1 MAWGVPCGD
10 GIGGRGVA
18 RIDRFTSR
26 AQAQLAC
33 GLLTAHGID
42 AYVSG
47 DDAGGAYPQLA
58 YGIGGIV
65 LVVPDEQV
73 DAARDLLD
81 EHLSDAEVDAAAA
94 MADVSDEAMP
104 AGSVTGLA
112 ADDARDAAAPPGR
125 PGHADVER
133 QWRWVLVVAL
143 VVLIVAL
150 VVTTR

>member
-1 MAWGVPCGD
+1 M
-10 GIGGRGVA
+10 A

-33 GLLTAHGID
+33 GLLNAHGID

-58 YGIGGIV
+58 YGIGGVV

-73 DAARDLLD
+73 DAARELLD

-94 MADVSDEAMP
+94 MADL
-104 AGSVTGLA
+104 T
-112 ADDARDAAAPPGR
+112 DDAVRSSQAVGEGSADASESSGRPSGVPPKPVAGPPWRWLLVAAA
-125 PGHADVER
+125 V
-133 QWRWVLVVAL
+133 VVVMMLVVS
-143 VVLIVAL
+143 
-150 VVTTR
+150 TR

>member
-1 MAWGVPCGD
+1 M
-10 GIGGRGVA
+10 A

-33 GLLTAHGID
+33 GLLNAHGID

-58 YGIGGIV
+58 YGIGGVV
-65 LVVPDEQV
+65 LVVPDAQV

-94 MADVSDEAMP
+94 MADVPDESVLWNGA
-104 AGSVTGLA
+104 AGSVS
-112 ADDARDAAAPPGR
+112 ADGRASSGQASGVPPQPVAG
-125 PGHADVER
+125 PP
-133 QWRWVLVVAL
+133 WRWLLVAAV
-143 VVLIVAL
+143 VVLIMML
-150 VVTTR
+150 VVSTR